1 MCSTPPGETIGC
13 DAGMCCLTFH
23 ATCRNT
29 CYVRSAQ
36 REGLL
41 SEASSDV
48 EIADPFYAHCKQH
61 ADKAGLKVKRRNYLA
76 MQSAIKTFNDV
87 QETVNRQEKVQHHN
101 S

>member
-1 MCSTPPGETIGC
+1 M
-13 DAGMCCLTFH
+13 
-23 ATCRNT
+23 
-29 CYVRSAQ
+29 
-36 REGLL
+36 
-41 SEASSDV
+41 

-87 QETVNRQEKVQHHN
+87 QESVNRQEKVQHHN